1 MNLKININLD
11 NEAFEDQEGE
21 ISRIL
26 RQLAEKISYDG
37 RIDGGKIMDVNGN
50 SVGTWEIT
58 E

>member
-11 NEAFEDQEGE
+11 NAAFEDEGE

-26 RQLAEKISYDG
+26 RKLADKISYDG

>member
-1 MNLKININLD
+1 MKLKININLD
-11 NEAFEDQEGE
+11 NAAFEDEGE

-26 RQLAEKISYDG
+26 RQLADKISYDG

>member
-11 NEAFEDQEGE
+11 NAAFEDEGE

-26 RQLAEKISYDG
+26 RKLADKISYDG
-37 RIDGGKIMDVNGN
+37 SIDSGKIIDINGN